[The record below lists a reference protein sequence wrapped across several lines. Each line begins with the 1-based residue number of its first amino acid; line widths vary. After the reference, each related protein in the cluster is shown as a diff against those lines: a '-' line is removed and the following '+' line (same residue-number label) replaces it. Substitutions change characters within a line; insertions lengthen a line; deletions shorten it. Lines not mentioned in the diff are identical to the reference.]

1 MLRMKKG
8 GIITFNYVK
17 ELLKKPI
24 IREILDWTFHMLL
37 AVVIGV
43 LIVKYV
49 FQITIV
55 SGNSMEKYLH
65 NGNRLIV
72 EKFIYKMNGLKRGEI
87 VIINRPRDI
96 EDERTPIIKRVIA
109 LEGDVIEIKDGNVYV
124 NNEKIDEPYI
134 NGTTTYGI
142 VPEYQSLVV
151 PEGYVYVL
159 GDNRMP
165 NESLDS
171 RIFGPVSLKKVE
183 GRAVLRFYPFAQFG
197 KLKLENN

>member
-1 MLRMKKG
+1 
-8 GIITFNYVK
+8 
-17 ELLKKPI
+17 
-24 IREILDWTFHMLL
+24 MLL

-43 LIVKYV
+43 LIVNYV

-55 SGNSMEKYLH
+55 NGNSMEKYLH

-87 VIINRPRDI
+87 VIINKPRDI
-96 EDERTPIIKRVIA
+96 ENERTPIIKRVVA

-124 NNEKIDEPYI
+124 NNEKIEEPYI
-134 NGTTTYGI
+134 NGEKTYAI

-151 PEGYVYVL
+151 PQGHIYVL

-183 GRAVLRFYPFAQFG
+183 GRAVLRFYPFSQFG
-197 KLKLENN
+197 RLKLEHNL

>member
-1 MLRMKKG
+1 
-8 GIITFNYVK
+8 
-17 ELLKKPI
+17 
-24 IREILDWTFHMLL
+24 MLL

-55 SGNSMEKYLH
+55 NGNSMEKYLH

-87 VIINRPRDI
+87 VIINKPRDI
-96 EDERTPIIKRVIA
+96 ENERTPIIKRVIA

-124 NNEKIDEPYI
+124 NNEKVEEPYI
-134 NGTTTYGI
+134 NGEKTHAI

-151 PEGYVYVL
+151 PKGHIYVL

-171 RIFGPVSLKKVE
+171 RIFGPVSLEKVE
-183 GRAVLRFYPFAQFG
+183 GRAVLRFYPFSQFG
-197 KLKLENN
+197 KLALKNR